1 MNNGNEAAGLAID
14 AFSYRVAKYIGSY
27 TAAMNGV
34 DAIAFTAGV
43 GENDPDMRKDVMSHF
58 TYMGAKVDEELNKC
72 RGVER
77 VISTDDSAVKVLVV
91 PTNEELM
98 IARDTE
104 RLVLK

>member
-1 MNNGNEAAGLAID
+1 
-14 AFSYRVAKYIGSY
+14 
-27 TAAMNGV
+27 MNGV

-43 GENDPDMRKDVMSHF
+43 GENDPDLRRDVMSHF
-58 TYMGAKVDEELNKC
+58 TYMGIAIDEEQNNC
-72 RGVER
+72 RGKER
-77 VISTDDSAVKVLVV
+77 VISTADSKVKVLVV